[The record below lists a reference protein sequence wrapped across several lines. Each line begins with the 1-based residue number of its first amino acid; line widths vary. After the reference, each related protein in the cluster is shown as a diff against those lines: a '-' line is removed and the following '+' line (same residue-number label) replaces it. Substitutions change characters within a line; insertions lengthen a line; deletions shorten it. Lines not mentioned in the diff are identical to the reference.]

1 MTGTA
6 TQHNAAALAE
16 EGRTEALGV
25 GATEDST
32 RSAVGGSLLAAR
44 SNLTQPGCYLIYED
58 FRGEPMVCAVESKT
72 VRVGRSLNADIRFED
87 ATVSRRHALIIPQG
101 DEVRVLD
108 DRSLNGVF
116 LGGERV
122 FSSVLADG
130 DELAVGRHRILF
142 VRLLSP

>member
-16 EGRTEALGV
+16 EGRTQALGV
-25 GATEDST
+25 GASENST
-32 RSAVGGSLLAAR
+32 RSAVGESLHAAR
-44 SNLTQPGCYLIYED
+44 ANLTQPGCYLIYED

-101 DEVRVLD
+101 DEVRVVD

-142 VRLLSP
+142 VRLPSV